1 MWSAR
6 RRSLHAGRVR
16 SPGKE
21 MIVASTW
28 TVGRDFKNAHMAKIR
43 VIYFGYAGTF
53 IFIKFF
59 RPVAGGT

>member
-1 MWSAR
+1 
-6 RRSLHAGRVR
+6 
-16 SPGKE
+16 